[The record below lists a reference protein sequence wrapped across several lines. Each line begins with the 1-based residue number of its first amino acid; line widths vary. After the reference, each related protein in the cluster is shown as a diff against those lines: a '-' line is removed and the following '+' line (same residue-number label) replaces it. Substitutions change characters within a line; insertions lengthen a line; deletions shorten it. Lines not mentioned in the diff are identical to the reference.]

1 MYQEWN
7 KQPEF
12 KAAFEQAA
20 EDATDLLEEEARR
33 RAIEGVPEPH
43 FYEGWVRVVQKYSDS
58 LLMFL
63 LKGKREAYREKRSFG
78 VGVESQGVTG
88 GLRKVIVEI
97 DESPGAGA

>member
-1 MYQEWN
+1 VR
-7 KQPEF
+7 QPEF

-33 RAIEGVPEPH
+33 RAVEGVPEPH
-43 FYEGWVRVVQKYSDS
+43 FYEGVACGYVQKYSDS

-78 VGVESQGVTG
+78 VGVEAGVTG